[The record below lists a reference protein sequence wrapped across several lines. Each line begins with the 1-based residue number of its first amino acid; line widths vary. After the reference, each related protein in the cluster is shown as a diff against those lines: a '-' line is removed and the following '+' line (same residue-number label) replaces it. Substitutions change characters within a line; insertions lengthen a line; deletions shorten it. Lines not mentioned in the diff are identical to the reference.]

1 MAGGFR
7 DLVLITNLN
16 MLFRRGQRKTLALSL
31 LERLQVT
38 RRVLDWEDMDP
49 HVRKI
54 TAISREGTCTLLK
67 EPARLS

>member
-16 MLFRRGQRKTLALSL
+16 MLFRRGQRETLALSL

-54 TAISREGTCTLLK
+54 TAISREGACTLLK

>member
-16 MLFRRGQRKTLALSL
+16 MLFRRGQRETLALSL